1 LSNLSPRVLEKRR
14 RILDAAREVMLKTG
28 FRAATMEAIAKEA
41 SIAKPTLYAQFA
53 DKETLFEALIE
64 ELLSDKTE
72 IFIQAFETDAPL
84 GERVGNG
91 LAEMFGAISDML
103 KGSPHAAELVNE
115 PHRLGHKFKRADD
128 EVVESLKRAFSDA
141 GVKDG
146 DQLAKVLLASGTG
159 IVGKLPDGD
168 AVRSAIRLLCD
179 RVIRGSL

>member
-1 LSNLSPRVLEKRR
+1 
-14 RILDAAREVMLKTG
+14 M
-28 FRAATMEAIAKEA
+28 
-41 SIAKPTLYAQFA
+41 
-53 DKETLFEALIE
+53 
-64 ELLSDKTE
+64 
-72 IFIQAFETDAPL
+72 
-84 GERVGNG
+84 GNG